1 MHYAMHRTAVS
12 TAGAIPSIALMDYL
26 WILSSQALTNLG

>member
-1 MHYAMHRTAVS
+1 MHRTAVS
-12 TAGAIPSIALMDYL
+12 TAGAIPSVALMDYL